1 MTEKE
6 ALVLLKKYRKRLIIV
21 SGIIIL
27 NLIFGFDA
35 RFTLINLL
43 WLLV

>member
-1 MTEKE
+1 MNMQQ
-6 ALVLLKKYRKRLIIV
+6 LKDLFTKYRKPILII

-35 RFTLINLL
+35 RFTLMNLL
-43 WLLV
+43 WLRV